1 MEREEVSYCRYQA
14 FNSFWH
20 VAMSRN
26 GEYIMIRVTGITQE
40 VHFMSFGTVSIIF
53 VYRFSVKQHNTK
65 NWNAMQRQFIKKQ
78 EDSSISM
85 F

>member
-1 MEREEVSYCRYQA
+1 
-14 FNSFWH
+14 
-20 VAMSRN
+20 
-26 GEYIMIRVTGITQE
+26 MIRVTGITQE

-53 VYRFSVKQHNTK
+53 VCRFSVKQHNTK
-65 NWNAMQRQFIKKQ
+65 NWKAMQRQFIKKQ